1 MSRSFYFEEQFFLF
15 LIMIHAYFLLEAS
28 IFQRLQNVSLSFF
41 LFVLIWILYLLLLC
55 MGRAELRIEVAGFFY
70 EYSICWN
77 MIYLLINT
85 SKHTKHKMYINRD
98 SI

>member
-1 MSRSFYFEEQFFLF
+1 
-15 LIMIHAYFLLEAS
+15 MIHAYLLFQAS

-70 EYSICWN
+70 EYLIFWN
-77 MIYLLINT
+77 MIYLLIST
-85 SKHTKHKMYINRD
+85 SKYTKHKMHINRD